1 MEFLKFGGLIHI
13 AGMAL
18 DPLQSSAE
26 DKEINF
32 IFEKL
37 KNPPPPLSGRV
48 SF

>member
-1 MEFLKFGGLIHI
+1 MGFLKFGGLIHI

-26 DKEINF
+26 DKGINF

-37 KNPPPPLSGRV
+37 NPPHPSGRV